1 MNKQIL
7 IKPLITEKTLKLA
20 NTSNCFTFKV
30 GPTANKDQIKV
41 AISKTFGVT
50 VKRVRTSSSQPMLKR
65 TGRHRIKRV
74 IPRQKKAF
82 VYLEEGQTID
92 LFDLGGDE

>member
-20 NTSNCFTFKV
+20 NAFNCFTFKV
-30 GPTANKDQIKV
+30 SAGANKDQIKTAV
-41 AISKTFGVT
+41 ARTFDVD
-50 VKRVRTSSSQPMLKR
+50 VKRVRTSSSQPLFKR
-65 TGRHRIKRV
+65 TGRKRLKRI

-82 VYLEEGQTID
+82 VYLEEGQVIE
-92 LFDLGGDE
+92 LFDLGGNE